1 MNFRAGAV
9 QRARENSM
17 TDNGCQSVLLA
28 LSIASVKMQVCE
40 AVEKFVDCMKVWSRS
55 RCVVQGKMMDEGL
68 ADAGLVGKERR
79 R

>member
-1 MNFRAGAV
+1 
-9 QRARENSM
+9 
-17 TDNGCQSVLLA
+17 
-28 LSIASVKMQVCE
+28 MQVCE
-40 AVEKFVDCMKVWSRS
+40 AVEEFVDCMKVWSRS